1 MNTVMGWSARFVV
14 MVVLLAVCSCRTAQ
28 PVLSESQVKAIKEE
42 VREIHD
48 KITDAAARADVETM
62 FSCVAENG
70 DSIFINDGK
79 QLLTRK
85 QAYDLYKERYK
96 GIQKVEYQF
105 SRQDVTVI
113 SPQTVLWIE
122 QGRAEVTTTDGRTF
136 GASFNQTIVFV
147 LKEDGW
153 KSLYVHSSDDNG

>member
-1 MNTVMGWSARFVV
+1 MSSVSSWSVRIIVAAI
-14 MVVLLAVCSCRTAQ
+14 LLAVCSCRTAG
-28 PVLSESQVKAIKEE
+28 PVLSESRVKAIKEQ
-42 VREIHD
+42 VRQVHD

-62 FSCVAENG
+62 FSYVAEN
-70 DSIFINDGK
+70 DDAIFINDGK

-85 QAYDLYKERYK
+85 QAYDVYTQRYK

-105 SRQDVTVI
+105 SRQDVTVV

-136 GASFNQTIVFV
+136 GTSFNQTIVFV
-147 LKEDGW
+147 LKEEGW
-153 KSLYVHSSDDNG
+153 KALYTHVSDDNG